1 MWSKVYDWLWNF
13 LSSLGG
19 LISCIVF
26 IPFAV
31 IAMISDMFVPN
42 NPIFRCYDRI
52 VTAISKFIL
61 DFFEERGRLTL
72 PLFFFLDA
80 FRWAGV

>member
-26 IPFAV
+26 IPFV
-31 IAMISDMFVPN
+31 MIAMISDMFVPN

-52 VTAISKFIL
+52 VTAISKFTL
-61 DFFEERGRLTL
+61 DFSRKGG
-72 PLFFFLDA
+72 D
-80 FRWAGV
+80 

>member
-19 LISCIVF
+19 LIAGVAF

-31 IAMISDMFVPN
+31 IAMLSDMFVPN
-42 NPIFRCYDRI
+42 NPIFRCCDRI
-52 VTAISKFIL
+52 VTTMSKFVVDISRK
-61 DFFEERGRLTL
+61 EER
-72 PLFFFLDA
+72 D
-80 FRWAGV
+80 